1 MKRENDGKPP
11 AQPRHGSQIEISTV
25 QIMAVQDIWR
35 ARRQVQELPGARK
48 AKIFPTAPL
57 IDGPARVGDGVEE
70 AAGLAAV
77 DRSLSFMIF
86 SSSFCSIDDPSCSSA
101 VGTSPVSLS
110 GRNGR
115 RTK

>member
-70 AAGLAAV
+70 ALQCGRAAGLPHPELGPIATTFILT
-77 DRSLSFMIF
+77 DREDIRIVAQLFP
-86 SSSFCSIDDPSCSSA
+86 D
-101 VGTSPVSLS
+101 
-110 GRNGR
+110 R
-115 RTK
+115 